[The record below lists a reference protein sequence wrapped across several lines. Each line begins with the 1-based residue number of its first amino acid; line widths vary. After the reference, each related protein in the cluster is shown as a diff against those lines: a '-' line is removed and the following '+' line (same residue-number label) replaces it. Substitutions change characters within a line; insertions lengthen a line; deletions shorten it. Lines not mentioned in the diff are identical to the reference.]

1 MIGRSRA
8 LGRVATSRID
18 RAVPQ
23 AAAHP
28 SWDPLGEDLRH
39 RNPNHRDSLP
49 VVVHTTRYSPPSQK
63 NKPGFRAQYLTVR
76 LILKNIK
83 KIKQTSYA

>member
-49 VVVHTTRYSPPSQK
+49 VVVHTTRYSLRKKKQIWFPY
-63 NKPGFRAQYLTVR
+63 QYLTVR